1 MSWTKLDDTI
11 LTNPKMLEAEEL
23 CPLAAPLLWF
33 KALIYTNQ
41 QSLDGFVPTRMV
53 ARLLDGHKL
62 TPKAAQALKTVG
74 LWDEVEGGIQFHNF
88 AKHNLTKGQREE
100 KAQKNRED
108 QQRYRDR
115 NKSADTVRPY
125 AGTNEDDRK
134 ASPEEPISASRAAA
148 HADARPQ
155 THPNPSQPNPS
166 QCVAPPAPAAR
177 TPVGPESAAILAE
190 LQKHPALASVAD
202 AERADIL
209 AGRTLGKPAA
219 WVTQAIADAA
229 ADLGGGRGGL
239 TEEATF
245 RKVRTFVDHA
255 RAPKPEAP
263 KPGETLT
270 PDQVQAIQARRG
282 VQQGSAGPALDGN
295 AMVAAILANPGVPL
309 DSLFPGQGG
318 GKACVPAGDLSHPSG
333 AVANAHQG
341 ATAGQGGGR

>member
-41 QSLDGFVPTRMV
+41 QGLDGFVPARMV

-62 TPKAAQALKTVG
+62 TQKAAQALKTVG
-74 LWDEVEGGIQFHNF
+74 LWDEVEGGVQFHNF

-115 NKSADTVRPY
+115 NKSAEAVRPY
-125 AGTNEDDRK
+125 AETNEGDRK
-134 ASPEEPISASRAAA
+134 ASPEESVSASRAAT

-155 THPNPSQPNPS
+155 TQPNPTRPNPS
-166 QCVAPPAPAAR
+166 QCVAPGAPAAR

-190 LQKHPALASVAD
+190 LQKHPALALVAD
-202 AERADIL
+202 VERADIL

-219 WVTQAIADAA
+219 WVAQAIADAA

-270 PDQVQAIQARRG
+270 PEQDRAIRAKRG
-282 VQQGSAGPALDGN
+282 VQQGSAGPAGDGN
-295 AMVAAILANPGVPL
+295 ALIDAMLRERGLTP
-309 DSLFPGQGG
+309 
-318 GKACVPAGDLSHPSG
+318 
-333 AVANAHQG
+333 
-341 ATAGQGGGR
+341 